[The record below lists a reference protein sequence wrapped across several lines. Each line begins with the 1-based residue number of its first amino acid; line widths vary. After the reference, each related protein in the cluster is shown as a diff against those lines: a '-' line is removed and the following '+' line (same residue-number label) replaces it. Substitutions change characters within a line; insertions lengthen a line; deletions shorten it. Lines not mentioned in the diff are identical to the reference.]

1 MIDIGKLYC
10 DGTSTGDG
18 LRYGTESKA
27 DAHGNA
33 PHRVEKDASQRRP
46 IVVWNTTRTC
56 NLKCVHCYTDSENR
70 KYSNE
75 LTTKEALKLIDELS
89 DFGIPSLLFSGGE
102 PFMREDLFK
111 LLEYAA
117 RKNVRPVISTNGTL
131 IDRETAQRVKDSGVV
146 YVGISLDGLESIN
159 DRFRGV
165 EGAFTRTM
173 KGFDNCRAVN
183 QRVGLRLTLTKRNYE
198 DLHGI
203 FDFIEKEGIN
213 RACFYHLVYSG
224 RGSSMY
230 EDDLSHGESRHAMDI
245 ILQRTDDYFR
255 RGLDINILTV
265 DNHADGVYLYLK
277 MKEQNR
283 EGAEDVY
290 SLLKWNGGA
299 ANSSGVGIANIDFN
313 GNVHPDQF
321 WQDYTFGNI
330 RERNFGDIWMDER
343 DPLMH
348 GLKHKKDFIKGR
360 CKLCRFR
367 DLCTGSMR
375 VRGYRAYGDFWAPD
389 PQCYLTDAEI
399 GLDEEKRRY
408 LKEIGEEFPIPS
420 ELAR

>member
-203 FDFIEKEGIN
+203 FDFIEKEGIPN
-213 RACFYHLVYSG
+213 LKVAG
-224 RGSSMY
+224 K
-230 EDDLSHGESRHAMDI
+230 
-245 ILQRTDDYFR
+245 TDYFFSFSI
-255 RGLDINILTV
+255 GISKKYPILYNV
-265 DNHADGVYLYLK
+265 VQKALK
-277 MKEQNR
+277 
-283 EGAEDVY
+283 
-290 SLLKWNGGA
+290 
-299 ANSSGVGIANIDFN
+299 
-313 GNVHPDQF
+313 
-321 WQDYTFGNI
+321 
-330 RERNFGDIWMDER
+330 
-343 DPLMH
+343 
-348 GLKHKKDFIKGR
+348 
-360 CKLCRFR
+360 
-367 DLCTGSMR
+367 
-375 VRGYRAYGDFWAPD
+375 
-389 PQCYLTDAEI
+389 
-399 GLDEEKRRY
+399 
-408 LKEIGEEFPIPS
+408 
-420 ELAR
+420 